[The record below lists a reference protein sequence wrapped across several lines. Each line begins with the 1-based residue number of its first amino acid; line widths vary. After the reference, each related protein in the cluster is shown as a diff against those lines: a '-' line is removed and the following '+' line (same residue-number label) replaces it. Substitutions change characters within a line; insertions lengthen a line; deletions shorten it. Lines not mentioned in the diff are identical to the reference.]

1 MTTASLRVIL
11 LAAGNSSRYGSPKLL
26 VEVDGTPILARVARM
41 AVEVAGREA
50 VVVVL
55 GAHAERLEPL
65 VRDASAAIA
74 FNPNFGEGIASSIRA
89 GVACV
94 PAGTAAAMILLAD
107 QVALAAGDLRRLV
120 ASWERQPDRIVAAQY
135 GGTTGAPAIFPADLF
150 NELAALQGD
159 RGARALLTRHAA
171 RVVAVPLPAAAID
184 VDTPSDQGVSGRIRR
199 ISPTLRATT
208 DGTDH

>member
-1 MTTASLRVIL
+1 MDGRPQATTSSLRVIV

-26 VEVDGTPILARVARM
+26 VEVDGTSMLARAVRT

-65 VRDASAAIA
+65 LRDASATIA
-74 FNPNFGEGIASSIRA
+74 FNPHFGEGIASSIRA

-94 PAGTAAAMILLAD
+94 PAGTAAAMFVLAD
-107 QVALAAGDLRRLV
+107 QVALEPADLRRLV
-120 ASWERQPDRIVAAQY
+120 ASWERQPDCIVAARY

-150 NELAALQGD
+150 GELASLQGD
-159 RGARALLTRHAA
+159 RGARTLLARHAA
-171 RVVAVPLPAAAID
+171 RVVAVPMPAAAID
-184 VDTPSDQGVSGRIRR
+184 VDAPSDLGQGVSGRIRR
-199 ISPTLRATT
+199 ISPTP
-208 DGTDH
+208 